1 LGSSKPPQIPISPNF
16 VIFPN
21 FHFPKPPKT
30 SMKRPKKMMGNC
42 NISNIPKTS
51 MKRPRK
57 VIVKMVIFGMFCH
70 LLVALFFLKN
80 DHFWGVLRPFWRF
93 LTDFSRSLPEK
104 VCLLDFCEKWQSL
117 AKPLSRLV

>member
-1 LGSSKPPQIPISPNF
+1 VRDLRILKGLFEKGGGSISILKLVLGPSEILQTPFFPNF
-16 VIFPN
+16 VIFLN

-80 DHFWGVLRPFWRF
+80 DHF
-93 LTDFSRSLPEK
+93 
-104 VCLLDFCEKWQSL
+104 
-117 AKPLSRLV
+117 